1 MDPQLAETNVLSSST
16 SLTLVTLPALI
27 ITQKSPENIFVEYV
41 SLYFMAFALVVA
53 KVANLFTIPYPAR
66 TTVNQATG
74 TSTNSTSIGSSSD
87 NNGDT
92 HYRMV
97 SRQTNRKH

>member
-1 MDPQLAETNVLSSST
+1 MRSAVKMDPQLAETNVLSSST

-53 KVANLFTIPYPAR
+53 KVANILQSLDWSLLSPDLLFLKQYFNFVVPE
-66 TTVNQATG
+66 V
-74 TSTNSTSIGSSSD
+74 
-87 NNGDT
+87 
-92 HYRMV
+92 
-97 SRQTNRKH
+97 